1 MLYFMTFAA
10 LAAFGAYGATVRT
23 LDPSFSRYT
32 KQLLFILFA
41 IGLIAMAGLRAGDID
56 RDYWNYEG
64 AFTCVVDEY
73 EGCRM
78 EPVFNLISHV
88 ANAMGYGT
96 EGVIF
101 IYALLSI
108 SLYAILIARSE
119 TPYLSLLT
127 YFSMW
132 FFLHEMTQ
140 IRAGL
145 ALAVTIFGLDY
156 LYEKKRLKFFLACGL
171 ASMVHLSCA
180 AFVILAFF
188 NTRKHNPWL
197 GAILIAVSIA
207 LSYDTHLVGL
217 FERLFEYLFSVDSKY
232 VYYAMGGEEQS
243 RIGFIRGSFI
253 AIYVACAF
261 GAKRIAPRVPKIYLY
276 LNSMLIGTCLQFILY
291 ALPAVPSRMMQLFCS
306 IVIFLLPALVFMFR
320 SLPLRYLAV
329 CGVVAFDALH
339 LFYYIHIDKIV
350 TDYRT
355 IHF

>member
-1 MLYFMTFAA
+1 MLYYMTFAA
-10 LAAFGAYGATVRT
+10 LAAFGFYGASTRV
-23 LDPSFSRYT
+23 LDTEYSRLT
-32 KQLLFILFA
+32 KQILFIAFA
-41 IGLIAMAGLRAGDID
+41 VGLIALAGLRSAYID

-64 AFTCVVDEY
+64 AFNCVIDEG
-73 EGCRM
+73 ECRM
-78 EPVFNLISHV
+78 EPVFNLISHIS
-88 ANAMGYGT
+88 NHFNFGT
-96 EGVIF
+96 EGVVF

-127 YFSMW
+127 YFSVW

-156 LYEKKRLKFFLACGL
+156 LYRRKLIKFFLACGL
-171 ASMVHLSCA
+171 ASMIHLSCA

-197 GAILIAVSIA
+197 GTVLIGISIF

-217 FERLFEYLFSVDSKY
+217 FERLFEHLFSMDSKY
-232 VYYAMGGEEQS
+232 VYYALGGEEQS

-253 AIYVACAF
+253 AIYLVCAF
-261 GAKRIAPRVPKIYLY
+261 GAKRIAPRVPMIYLY

-291 ALPAVPSRMMQLFCS
+291 ALPAVPSRMMQLFCA
-306 IVIFLLPALVFMFR
+306 IVIFLLPASIFIFK
-320 SLPLRYLAV
+320 SLPMRYVAIV
-329 CGVVAFDALH
+329 GVLTFDVLQ
-339 LFYYIHIDKIV
+339 LIYYIQIDKIV
-350 TDYRT
+350 SDYKSL
-355 IHF
+355 F